1 MVILSSKRVDDGQYH
16 QILINR
22 NRNTGQIIVDDMYEK
37 SRNGM
42 PGQTLIKRK
51 CE

>member
-1 MVILSSKRVDDGQYH
+1 MVIISSKRVDDGQYH

-42 PGQTLIKRK
+42 LGKILI
-51 CE
+51 EN